1 MVEKPRTGGT
11 AAPAAPRHR
20 PHPGRREDG
29 PISEHAESMPA
40 RVESIA
46 ELRRLVQTPVEH
58 RNDLTGKLYG
68 SRISIFITRFFLAR
82 GWHPNVASALML
94 VNGLVGAGLLMFGGV
109 WAVVG
114 FFLLETYYLF
124 DCVDGELARYHGL
137 SHLKA
142 AYYDYMAHV
151 AVKSAMFLALGYGL
165 SREVGAMWPF
175 FVALAPTLALLFAKI
190 ASDVH
195 HQIFCSK
202 FLLDRDEPAIRR
214 LDEARPAPEPAAT
227 PASDEPSRPSR
238 LGVVRELVLN
248 FDFYLVLFFVAALA
262 DVFVAMPTGW
272 PSLTMMLFLAYAVAL
287 PLNCIDHILS
297 DLFSNRMLD
306 RIAHLRDRVEDR
318 RS

>member
-1 MVEKPRTGGT
+1 
-11 AAPAAPRHR
+11 
-20 PHPGRREDG
+20 
-29 PISEHAESMPA
+29 MPA

-46 ELRRLVQTPVEH
+46 ELRRLVQSPVEH

-94 VNGLVGAGLLMFGGV
+94 VNGLVGSAMLMFGGV
-109 WAVVG
+109 WTVVG

-165 SREVGAMWPF
+165 SREIGAMWPF
-175 FVALAPTLALLFAKI
+175 FVALAPTLAILFSKI

-195 HQIFCSK
+195 YQIFCSK
-202 FLLDRDEPAIRR
+202 FLVDRDEPAIRR
-214 LDEARPAPEPAAT
+214 LDEARPAVESAGSSASPASEPA
-227 PASDEPSRPSR
+227 PARPSR

-248 FDFYLVLFFVAALA
+248 FDFYLVLFFVAALV
-262 DVFVAMPTGW
+262 DLLLPMPAAW
-272 PSLTMMLFLAYAVAL
+272 PAWTSATMFLFLGYAVVL
-287 PLNCIDHILS
+287 PLNCIDHVCA
-297 DLFSNRMLD
+297 DLFSTRMLD
-306 RIAHLRDRVEDR
+306 RVAQLRDRVEGR
-318 RS
+318 RP